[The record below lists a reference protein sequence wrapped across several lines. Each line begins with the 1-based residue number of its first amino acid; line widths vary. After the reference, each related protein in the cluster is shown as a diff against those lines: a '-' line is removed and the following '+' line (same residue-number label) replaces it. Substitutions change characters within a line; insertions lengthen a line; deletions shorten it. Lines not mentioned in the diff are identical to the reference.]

1 MSEAHTLR
9 AYGGSGYGSG
19 DGGHGHASIRRQS
32 ATIWSAGSDGGA
44 ERTPTLSIAWCIVV
58 LVRRERA
65 SLSLALCRGVLPR
78 PFSLLYSPNLLE
90 KLSEKPR
97 RRLQRCPGGRQSGA
111 VRSISAS
118 V

>member
-44 ERTPTLSIAWCIVV
+44 ERTPALSIAWCIVV
-58 LVRRERA
+58 LVRREKGI
-65 SLSLALCRGVLPR
+65 SL
-78 PFSLLYSPNLLE
+78 
-90 KLSEKPR
+90 
-97 RRLQRCPGGRQSGA
+97 
-111 VRSISAS
+111 
-118 V
+118 